1 MMKKYIRHFCIAL
14 SVVLLLSVIPIFAAE
29 NSSTKEASKEISYT
43 LIDTKTDEYIDIC
56 KNESYI
62 LKLNPSNQVFVV
74 CDSVTNVPLWYSGMT
89 EANFGDMETVSP
101 IWKAY
106 MQSVAVVNYVAK
118 DATRANNM
126 KSYSADRLNATKLYK
141 AENGIRYEF
150 DFGALDVSFAVE
162 IKLDGE
168 RIVATVPAADIKE
181 EGDFVIKSLNILP
194 FFSAVSKDNAGDGYI
209 VYPDGNGAISYFDK
223 AEYKHAYTQAISLDI
238 YDSLD
243 LETTLEEDKEA
254 TALLPIYGIK
264 NNNLGVMAAI
274 TKGSESARINV
285 NMAVSNAEMP
295 IHHADFEMVYRNEY
309 KIFLSNITGAVSGS
323 ETIGV
328 KVDENLLPI
337 DREITYFLLR
347 DDKADYSGMA
357 NVYRD
362 YLISNKLLSQSE
374 LADKMGLYLNMF
386 MGTSKQSAIINS
398 FVSMTS
404 FDYVEEISKD
414 LLNSGVENLQ
424 VRLRGWAKGGYSSAA
439 KSYKPASELG
449 GKKGLSSLAKL
460 ASTDERFGLQL
471 ELDYIESAKNRY
483 VAVKESTMPITNEE
497 ENSYLLS
504 PLRAQSL
511 LDKAIKSVGK
521 YKGVEIAFASA
532 GERLYPDYSKSRKSN
547 RSETMNLWSRIGENE
562 KVTAVQGGNLYML
575 ASAKQLYDIPITCS
589 MQQMTDEAIPWYSM
603 IVSGSIPFTT
613 TFGNHS
619 GDLELL
625 KLKWIEYGSMPGF
638 ELTDKSPTNLLE
650 TDYNRLFT
658 SQADKWG
665 SKALEIYKEMSSSL
679 KPVIGFAMVS
689 HERLSDELVMLT
701 YENGYRVIINYGQ
714 EEAEIFGQKVGAK
727 DYVVSAA

>member
-194 FFSAVSKDNAGDGYI
+194 FFSAVSKDNADDGYI
-209 VYPDGNGAISYFDK
+209 VYPDGSGAISYFDK

-243 LETTLEEDKEA
+243 LEKTLEEDKDA

-285 NMAVSNAEMP
+285 STAVSNAEMP

-362 YLISNKLLSQSE
+362 YLVSNKLLSQSE

-386 MGTSKQSAIINS
+386 MGTSKKSAIINS

-404 FDYVEEISKD
+404 FDYAEKISRD

-449 GKKGLSSLAKL
+449 GKKGLSSLANL

-511 LDKAIKSVGK
+511 LDKAIKAVGK
-521 YKGVEIAFASA
+521 YKNVEVAFASA
-532 GERLYPDYSKSRKSN
+532 GQRLYPDYSKARKSN

-562 KVTAVQGGNLYML
+562 KVTTVQGGNLYML

-638 ELTDKSPTNLLE
+638 ELTEESPTELLE

-658 SQADKWG
+658 SQADKWA

-679 KPVIGFAMVS
+679 KPVVGCAVVS
-689 HERLSDELVMLT
+689 HERLSDELVVLT

-714 EEAEIFGQKVGAK
+714 EEAEVFGQKVGAK
-727 DYVVSAA
+727 DYVVFTA

>member
-194 FFSAVSKDNAGDGYI
+194 FFSAVSKDNADDGYI
-209 VYPDGNGAISYFDK
+209 VYPDGSGAISYFDK

-243 LETTLEEDKEA
+243 LEKTLEEDKDA

-285 NMAVSNAEMP
+285 STAVSNAEMP

-386 MGTSKQSAIINS
+386 MGTSKKSAIINS

-404 FDYVEEISKD
+404 FDYAEKISRD

-449 GKKGLSSLAKL
+449 GKKGLSSLANL

-511 LDKAIKSVGK
+511 LDKAIKAVGK
-521 YKGVEIAFASA
+521 YKNVEVALASA
-532 GERLYPDYSKSRKSN
+532 GQRLYPDYSKARKSN

-562 KVTAVQGGNLYML
+562 KVTTVQGGNLYML

-589 MQQMTDEAIPWYSM
+589 MQQMTDEAVPWYSM

-638 ELTDKSPTNLLE
+638 ELTEESPTELLE

-658 SQADKWG
+658 SQADKWA

-679 KPVIGFAMVS
+679 KPVVGCAVVS
-689 HERLSDELVMLT
+689 HERLSDELVVLT

-714 EEAEIFGQKVGAK
+714 EEAEVFGQKVGAK
-727 DYVVSAA
+727 DYVVFTA